1 VLVLALTEL
10 GPPEM
15 VEAQLAFH
23 LAAGVD
29 IVLVPDVP
37 GSDLLTR
44 ENGAVRAVRDSSS
57 GWDSAAGDLGA
68 AWIAEARAA
77 EFWWPSGGSLADLVR
92 LLPPDV
98 DAIQAIERRFAPS
111 PNGDGP
117 LLERATMRL
126 APGAPAV
133 GTALPAG
140 RRPRLIRRTGS
151 QPSAASTLRGW
162 YPVEVLCF
170 PFSLNGDRPGDPG
183 GASIEDTRVR
193 DALRRLTAGEQPAF
207 TRRGAVE
214 DPAFGVEVAT
224 AFEEE
229 VLATNVLLT
238 ALERRVATLEARRL
252 RVRAGRL
259 ARRARGWARRG

>member
-1 VLVLALTEL
+1 MLVLALTEL
-10 GPPEM
+10 GPPEI

-29 IVLVPDVP
+29 LVLVPGVP
-37 GSDLLTR
+37 GSEPFTR
-44 ENGAVRAVRDSSS
+44 ENGAVRVVRDTSR
-57 GWDSAAGDLGA
+57 GWDEVAAEFGA
-68 AWIAEARAA
+68 AWIIEAGAA
-77 EFWWPSGGSLADLVR
+77 EFWWPNGGSLADLVR

-98 DAIQAIERRFAPS
+98 AAIQAIERRFAPAA
-111 PNGDGP
+111 NGDGL
-117 LLERATMRL
+117 LLERTTMRL
-126 APGAPAV
+126 APGAPALD
-133 GTALPAG
+133 TPLPAG

-162 YPVEVLCF
+162 YPVEILCF
-170 PFSLNGDRPGDPG
+170 PLSLNGDRPGNRG
-183 GASIEDTRVR
+183 GATIEDTRVR
-193 DALRRLTAGEQPAF
+193 DALRRLAAGEQPEF

-214 DPAFGVEVAT
+214 DPAFGVEVAS

-229 VLATNVLLT
+229 VLTTNVLLA
-238 ALERRVATLEARRL
+238 ALERRVAKLEARRL